1 VTLREPEAAG
11 KSTPVRCDDVAM
23 DVSTLSDQAWQ
34 RGRLSLSA
42 RVRRLRA
49 KAWMI
54 GQCAVAAGVAWLV
67 ARYVFDH
74 PAPFFAPVSAV
85 VCLGT
90 SYGQRLRRV
99 AEVSIGVSIG
109 IGTADLFTRLVGHGA
124 WQISLIVAVAMSAA
138 VLLDA
143 GVLLINQAAVQ
154 SIVVTALPLNGGG
167 SRLIDALIGGGVA
180 LVAATVVPGAPL
192 RRPREAAAKVTTEL
206 ARLIRSARSSARE
219 VDRERAADTLD
230 RARETESSLN
240 ELRIAASEG
249 LEVVRSSP
257 FRVRNRPQVRSIAE
271 VVDPLD
277 RALRDTR
284 VMIRRIEVSA
294 RLDETMPPDYLEILD
309 KLADAADA
317 IARELAADRSPEAA
331 LPLLVEIATVTADAS
346 APLTLSAAV
355 VLGQMRSLVVDLL
368 ELAGL
373 RHDEAVSTVPP
384 RP

>member
-1 VTLREPEAAG
+1 MEL
-11 KSTPVRCDDVAM
+11 
-23 DVSTLSDQAWQ
+23 STLSDLAWQ
-34 RGRLSLSA
+34 RGRLSVSA
-42 RVRRLRA
+42 RLRRLQA

-67 ARYVFDH
+67 ATEVFGH
-74 PAPFFAPVSAV
+74 PSPFFAPVAAV

-109 IGTADLFTRLVGHGA
+109 IGTADLFTNLFGHGA
-124 WQISLIVAVAMSAA
+124 PWHITVIVAIAMSAA

-154 SIVVTALPLNGGG
+154 SIVVITVLPLDGGV
-167 SRLIDALIGGGVA
+167 SRIVDALIGGGVA

-192 RRPREAAAKVTTEL
+192 RRPREAAAKVTAEL
-206 ARLIRSARSSARE
+206 ARLLRSASSSARAIDME
-219 VDRERAADTLD
+219 QASDTLD

-240 ELRIAASEG
+240 ELRTAASEG

-257 FRVRNRPQVRSIAE
+257 FRWRNRPHVRSIAE
-271 VVDPLD
+271 VVEPLD
-277 RALRDTR
+277 RALRNTR

-294 RLDETMPPDYLEILD
+294 RLEETMPPDYLAILD
-309 KLADAADA
+309 QLAEAADTM
-317 IARELAADRSPEAA
+317 ARELAANRSPEVAQPR
-331 LPLLVEIATVTADAS
+331 LTEIAEITADAS
-346 APLTLSAAV
+346 EPLTLSAAV

-368 ELAGL
+368 QLSGL
-373 RHDEAVSTVPP
+373 SHHEAVSAVPP
-384 RP
+384 RH